1 MAKYALGVN
10 TDFTAKHYL
19 VGGDFGPEGEPRFGA
34 EGEPHSHDY
43 RIEVVLE
50 GDRLDEHGFLVDIVR
65 VKAELGELVGRYRD
79 SMLNDLPEFAGTST
93 GCEVFSRVVAEAL
106 SERLGLAGIS
116 RLRVK
121 IWENA
126 EAWAETR
133 LDLSPE

>member
-10 TDFTAKHYL
+10 TDFAAKHYL
-19 VGGDFGPEGEPRFGA
+19 VGGDFGPEGEP
-34 EGEPHSHDY
+34 HSHDY
-43 RIEVVLE
+43 RVEVVLE

-65 VKAELGELVGRYRD
+65 VKAELGELVDRYRD
-79 SMLNDLPEFAGTST
+79 NMLNDLPEFAGAST
-93 GCEVFSRVVAEAL
+93 GCEAFSRVVAEAL

-116 RLRVK
+116 RLRVR

-133 LDLSPE
+133 LDLASNNDAE

>member
-106 SERLGLAGIS
+106 SERLGLGRDIPAAREDLGERRS
-116 RLRVK
+116 LGR
-121 IWENA
+121 N
-126 EAWAETR
+126 EARFIT
-133 LDLSPE
+133 